1 MIHSGQCGG
10 VGVGRREG
18 HWNETAPAGGLHGP
32 GAALCSWLL
41 AVALALMGLAAPAS
55 NAQAQLAR
63 KPAGLAIDARG
74 GLPGAVA
81 PDPAPWLDSV
91 PDRAAFDRM
100 ARVFEIAHLLF
111 LIDRADG
118 NKVYFINTRR
128 YALHE
133 QFIRAHL
140 GLANASRQAL
150 NDNYL
155 LPDRRFL
162 LGTLGWQPTVK
173 QWSYEF
179 WEGDRLTPELL
190 KVAEQALGA
199 QFFAP
204 LAFKANASQQEA
216 VAAQAALPF
225 LSLAELVRGQD
236 FIAMNP
242 GTALGR
248 LRVLDDLD
256 EADELEPDDILVLN
270 QVPLSLPPVAGVVTA
285 RPSTTLSHVNL
296 LVKSWGIPSAYV
308 RETAVLTPWNGR
320 WVQLT
325 VTAEGYQVQAAP
337 EPSVRAGLTDV
348 RHPAEWPM
356 PLLSRRTLTPLAA
369 LRRADRVHCGTKA
382 AHLGALG
389 EAVRRGQLQGVAPVP
404 DGYCIPF
411 SAYADFMAQPAA
423 RAAVARAEQTP
434 GFATERKVRN
444 AALARLRETLVA
456 LPVPV
461 DSARAW
467 VQRWRSQLGGAG
479 VFVRSSSN
487 SEDMP
492 RFSGAGLYSTVPNV
506 TRADALETAVK
517 TVWASVFNA
526 EAYEA
531 RRWARIP
538 HDRVV
543 MAVLV
548 QRAVDAQSSGVMVTV
563 NPFDPLQ
570 RGVSYLSAKRGLGMR
585 VVEGRRVA
593 EQVLFNPR
601 SGAVQV
607 LSRSDDE
614 IALLLQAQG
623 GVREQAV
630 TPGRAVLTDALV
642 RELAAVGAQIKA
654 VLGPAT
660 EQDIEWA
667 VDAQGRIHVLQA
679 RPYID
684 RALEAALR

>member
-1 MIHSGQCGG
+1 MKRSRHLLGTAG
-10 VGVGRREG
+10 V
-18 HWNETAPAGGLHGP
+18 AQGGLTTARPVSRLGSG
-32 GAALCSWLL
+32 GATRALWGGFVVLL
-41 AVALALMGLAAPAS
+41 AGVFGPSLDAS
-55 NAQAQLAR
+55 AQLAR
-63 KPAGLAIDARG
+63 KPSGIAIEARG
-74 GLPGAVA
+74 GLPGAAA
-81 PDPAPWLDSV
+81 PDPAPWLDTV
-91 PDRAAFDRM
+91 PDRTAFDRM

-111 LIDRADG
+111 LIDRADHD
-118 NKVYFINTRR
+118 KVYFINTRR

-133 QFIRAHL
+133 QFIRVHL
-140 GLANASRQAL
+140 GLPNASRQAL

-190 KVAEQALGA
+190 KTAERALSA

-216 VAAQAALPF
+216 VAAQAAVPF
-225 LSLAELVRGQD
+225 LSLAELVREQD

-256 EADELEPDDILVLN
+256 QADELEPDDILVLN
-270 QVPLSLPPVAGVVTA
+270 QVPLSLPPVAGVLTA

-308 RETAVLTPWNGR
+308 RETAVLKAWDGR
-320 WVQLT
+320 WVKLS
-325 VTAEGYQVQAAP
+325 VTPEGYQLQAAS
-337 EPSVRAGLTDV
+337 EPGVRTGLTDA
-348 RHPAEWPM
+348 RQQLTEWPL
-356 PLLSRRTLTPLAA
+356 PVLSRRTLTPLSG

-382 AHLGALG
+382 AHLGALA

-411 SAYADFMAQPAA
+411 AAYADFMAQPAA

-434 GFATERKVRN
+434 GFATDRKARS
-444 AALARLRETLVA
+444 AALAHLRETLVA
-456 LPVPV
+456 LPVPNGA
-461 DSARAW
+461 ARGW
-467 VQRWRSQLGGAG
+467 VERWRSQLGSAG

-487 SEDMP
+487 SEDLP

-506 TRADALETAVK
+506 TRAETLETAVK

-543 MAVLV
+543 MGVLV

-570 RGVSYLSAKRGLGMR
+570 RGVTYLSAKRGLGIR

-614 IALLLQAQG
+614 VALLLQSQG

-630 TPGRAVLTDALV
+630 APGRAVLTDALV
-642 RELAAVGAQIKA
+642 RELAAVGSQIKA
-654 VLGPAT
+654 VLGPTA

-667 VDAQGRIHVLQA
+667 VDAEGRIHVLQA
-679 RPYID
+679 RPYLD